1 MASIS
6 NDPNGRR
13 RILFVD
19 TRGDRKT
26 IRLGKVPQ
34 RYAEAVKVKVEDLV
48 FATITGHAPADETS
62 RWLTNLG
69 PELYDKLARVGLTKR
84 RDSAKLG
91 AFLTNYIEGRS
102 DVKPATREVWSQVVR
117 NLLDHFGDDRALPT
131 VTEGDAEDFK
141 MFLIAQGLA
150 PVTVHKRLQFARM
163 FFRGAKRRE
172 LITNN
177 PFEEITNPAVM
188 LPDRQ
193 YFVTRG
199 ETERLLAE
207 SDSTWR
213 VIVGLCRY
221 GGLRCPSEVL
231 SLRWQDV
238 NWESEPIIVP
248 SPKTAHHPGKDSRII
263 PMFAELKPILAEAFD
278 LAPEGAEY
286 VVDSGY
292 RRAAQTLS
300 GWRNCNMRT
309 QFMRIVKRA
318 GLKPWPRLFHAM
330 RGSRETELAKEYPI
344 HVVTSWLGNTVSIA
358 VKHYLQVTDDDFAR
372 ASGGGAESGAQ
383 AAQNTAQHTCAGNCM
398 ESPELTKTPIDTE
411 FVQHQAL
418 VCATVQNAKT
428 EREGFEPSVRL
439 PAHRISSAVP

>member
-19 TRGDRKT
+19 PQGDRKT
-26 IRLGKVPQ
+26 IRLGKVPL
-34 RYAEAVKVKVEDLV
+34 RYAEAVKVKVEDLA
-48 FATITGHAPADETS
+48 FAAITGHAPADETS
-62 RWLTNLG
+62 RWLTSLG

-84 RDSAKLG
+84 RDSARLG
-91 AFLTNYIEGRS
+91 AFLANYIGGRS

-117 NLLDHFGDDRALPT
+117 NLLGHFGDDRALPT

-163 FFRGAKRRE
+163 FFRAAKRRE
-172 LITNN
+172 LITSN

-193 YFVTRG
+193 YFVTLG
-199 ETERLLAE
+199 ETERLLAA

-213 VIVGLCRY
+213 MIVGLCRY

-238 NWESEPIIVP
+238 NWESERIVVQ
-248 SPKTAHHPGKDSRII
+248 SPKTAHHPGKGSRVI
-263 PMFAELKPILAEAFD
+263 PMFTELKPMLAEAFD
-278 LAPEGAEY
+278 LAPEGSIY

-292 RRAAQTLS
+292 RQAAQSKS

-330 RGSRETELAKEYPI
+330 RGSRETELARDYPI

-358 VKHYLQVTDDDFAR
+358 IKHYLQVTDDDFAR
-372 ASGGGAESGAQ
+372 ASGGGAECGAQ
-383 AAQNTAQHTCAGNCM
+383 VAQNAAQHTRASNCM
-398 ESPELTKTPIDTE
+398 ESPKLKQLPTNTE

-418 VCATVQNAKT
+418 ACATVQNAKS
-428 EREGFEPSVRL
+428 ERGGFEPPVR
-439 PAHRISSAVP
+439 

>member
-19 TRGDRKT
+19 AKGDRKT

-48 FATITGHAPADETS
+48 FATITRHAPADETS

-69 PELYDKLARVGLTKR
+69 PELYDRLARVGLIKR

-91 AFLTNYIEGRS
+91 AFLANYIEGRS

-117 NLLDHFGDDRALPT
+117 NLLDSFGDDRAPPT
-131 VTEGDAEDFK
+131 ITEGDAEDFK

-150 PVTVHKRLQFARM
+150 PFTVHERLQFSRM
-163 FFRGAKRRE
+163 FIRAAKRRG
-172 LITNN
+172 LITGN
-177 PFEEITNPAVM
+177 PFEEIINPAVM

-193 YFVTRG
+193 YFVTRN
-199 ETERLLAE
+199 ETERLLAA

-213 VIVGLCRY
+213 AIVGLCRY

-238 NWESEPIIVP
+238 NWETERIVVQ
-248 SPKTAHHPGKDSRII
+248 SPKTAHHPGKDSRVI
-263 PMFAELKPILAEAFD
+263 PMFVELKPILAEAFD
-278 LAPEGAEY
+278 LAPDGAEY
-286 VVDSGY
+286 VVDSSY
-292 RRAAQTLS
+292 HQAAQTPS
-300 GWRNCNMRT
+300 GWRSCNMRT

-330 RGSRETELAKEYPI
+330 RGSRETELAREYPI
-344 HVVTSWLGNTVSIA
+344 HVVTSWLGNTVSIV

-372 ASGGGAESGAQ
+372 ASGGGAESDAQ
-383 AAQNTAQHTCAGNCM
+383 AAQNTAQHTCASNCM
-398 ESPELTKTPIDTE
+398 ESPELKKTPINTE

-418 VCATVQNAKT
+418 VCTTVQDTKLET
-428 EREGFEPSVRL
+428 MGLEPTTFALRTRRS
-439 PAHRISSAVP
+439 PN

>member
-19 TRGDRKT
+19 AKGDRKT
-26 IRLGKVPQ
+26 IRLGKVPR
-34 RYAEAVKVKVEDLV
+34 RYAEAVKVKVEDLA
-48 FATITGHAPADETS
+48 FAAITGHAPADETS
-62 RWLTNLG
+62 RWLTSLG
-69 PELYDKLARVGLTKR
+69 LALYDKLARVGLTKR

-91 AFLTNYIEGRS
+91 AFLANYVEGRS

-117 NLLDHFGDDRALPT
+117 NLLNHFGDDRALPT
-131 VTEGDAEDFK
+131 ITEGDAEDFK
-141 MFLIAQGLA
+141 MFLITQGLA

-172 LITNN
+172 LITSN
-177 PFEEITNPAVM
+177 PFEEISNPAVM

-193 YFVTRG
+193 YFVTNN
-199 ETERLLAE
+199 ETERLLAA
-207 SDSTWR
+207 SDLTWR

-238 NWESEPIIVP
+238 NWESERIIVP
-248 SPKTAHHPGKDSRII
+248 SPKTAHHPGKDSRVI
-263 PMFAELKPILAEAFD
+263 PMFAELKPILVEAFD
-278 LAPEGAEY
+278 LAPVGAEY

-292 RRAAQTLS
+292 RRAAQTQS

-372 ASGGGAESGAQ
+372 ASGSGAECGAR
-383 AAQNTAQHTCAGNCM
+383 AAQNTAQHTRASNCM
-398 ESPELTKTPIDTE
+398 ESPESKKTPINTAFE
-411 FVQHQAL
+411 QHQAPA
-418 VCATVQNAKT
+418 CATVQNVKS
-428 EREGFEPSVRL
+428 EEEGFEPPRL
-439 PAHRISSAVP
+439 FRA